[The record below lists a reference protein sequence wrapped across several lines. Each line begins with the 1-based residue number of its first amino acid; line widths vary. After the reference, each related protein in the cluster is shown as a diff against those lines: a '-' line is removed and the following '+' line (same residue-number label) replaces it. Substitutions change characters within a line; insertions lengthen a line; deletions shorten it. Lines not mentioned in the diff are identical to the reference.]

1 MGPAGERGQGPVPG
15 RLDRL
20 WFGVVEVDDAGIV
33 RSVNQAAIDA
43 LGVAH
48 APVVGELAPVEAD
61 WWRQALAHRD
71 IDPATVRATLH
82 RHVVDESVRRWL
94 RLQAVAGREDGWVSV
109 VVDDVSEAEDARLEA
124 SGAAAVRSRLAAEL
138 DDANAQLARTN
149 AELRRFAGAVAHDL
163 QGPISNILGFVTL
176 LGEGGATRS
185 AEEVE
190 IVERLE
196 KNAKRSAEMVSD
208 LLAYA
213 RTAGSV
219 ADHETVDLRAVAEYA
234 VDAKRIVLEAADAEV
249 HIGPLPAVL
258 GNEAALRQVMLNLVD
273 NAAKYRRP
281 DTPLVLDIRQ
291 AASHDPELVEIHVVD
306 NGIGIAPQDRE
317 RVFDLGTRVGSGPD
331 GSGIGLASCATVMR
345 SLGGAIVAVE
355 PTSGVGAEFVL
366 LLPHAEVLDGPLAV
380 DGTVMVVDD
389 DDDVLQIARLL
400 AASVGLEVVAEASS
414 AADALAQFEALDRP
428 PDILVLDLALGDG
441 DGLDVARALLAR
453 APQLR
458 ILLHSGLIDD
468 AVADAAREL
477 GVAAFVGKGVGAD
490 SDFVDALR
498 RLAEEAALDAGLA

>member
-1 MGPAGERGQGPVPG
+1 MGPAGDRGQGPVPG

-43 LGVAH
+43 LGELH
-48 APVVGELAPVEAD
+48 APVVGQPAPVDAD
-61 WWRQALAHRD
+61 WWQQALAHLD
-71 IDPATVRATLH
+71 VDPAAVRATLH
-82 RHVVDESVRRWL
+82 RHVVDGSVRRWL
-94 RLQAVAGREDGWVSV
+94 RLQAVAGRDDGWVSV
-109 VVDDVSEAEDARLEA
+109 VIDDVSEAEDARLEA

-163 QGPISNILGFVTL
+163 QGPITNILGFVSL
-176 LGEGGATRS
+176 LGETDDALGAED
-185 AEEVE
+185 AE
-190 IVERLE
+190 IVERLQ
-196 KNAKRSAEMVSD
+196 KNAQRSAEMVND

-234 VDAKRIVLEAADAEV
+234 VDAKRIALEAADAEV
-249 HIGPLPAVL
+249 HVGPLPTVL

-281 DTPLVLDIRQ
+281 EVPLVLDIRQ
-291 AASHDPELVEIHVVD
+291 AASHDPELVEVHVVD
-306 NGIGIAPQDRE
+306 NGVGIAPQDRE
-317 RVFDLGTRVGSGPD
+317 RVFDLGTRITDGPD
-331 GSGIGLASCATVMR
+331 GSGIGLASCAAVMR

-355 PTSGVGAEFVL
+355 PASGVGAEFVL
-366 LLPHAEVLDGPLAV
+366 LLPHAEVLDVPLAV

-400 AASVGLEVVAEASS
+400 AASVGLDVVAEASGAS
-414 AADALAQFEALDRP
+414 EALARFDALDRP
-428 PDILVLDLALGDG
+428 PDVVVLDLALGDG

-468 AVADAAREL
+468 AVADAAREI
-477 GVAAFVGKGVGAD
+477 GVAALVGKGVDDDA
-490 SDFVDALR
+490 DFVDALR
-498 RLAEEAALDAGLA
+498 RLAEEAALDAGRA